1 MPEQRSEVDRF
12 YGGVIKYR
20 KAIMIAFVAAAIIS
34 GWLATKV
41 YVDYNIMNYLPQ
53 GSPSMVSLKVMTE
66 EFGGEVP
73 NCRVVIRD
81 ADRKTALEYK
91 RKLEEMDGVISVT
104 WLDTMLPLNMP
115 VEMFPQSLLD
125 TYFKDGNAMFLLTV
139 DEDKQ
144 TETIPAIYDLIGE
157 ENMVSG
163 TAVLTVVA
171 TLNTVKEILIITVIA
186 IFFLLF
192 VLAITTTS
200 WVEPIVV
207 MTGLGIA
214 VVINSGT
221 NIIFGKISFVTN
233 SAGMVLQ
240 MAVALDYSVFLIH
253 RFTECLEEIG
263 DPEKAMKE
271 ALKLSTSSILSSGLT
286 TVIGFLALATM
297 RFLIGADLGWAL
309 SKGIIISLITVL
321 VFMPGLI
328 LSTYKL
334 MEKTRHRSF
343 MPSFEKFGS
352 FVCRITMP
360 LTIVFALAIAPAFIG
375 SINNSYLYG
384 SSKIYGPETR
394 CGSDAQKIN
403 EIFGYRDTYVL
414 MVPPGDNSKESS
426 LIREVKEYPEVTSV
440 MSPVSVIGEAVPYE
454 ALPDTLTSQLRSE
467 NYDRIVMSV
476 SLPSE
481 SEETFAFV
489 EKMYETADR
498 YYPGSYH
505 LVSEGVNVNDLKN
518 VITSDNLKVNLVAI
532 AAVFMI
538 LVLTMRNLLLPLIL
552 VLVIETAI
560 WVNMSISLITGT
572 PLFYMSYLIVSSVQL
587 GATVDYAI
595 LFAQRYRENRLTLGF
610 TPRESVVKTI
620 SDNTV
625 SIMTSGLAVSFMGFL
640 LAIFSTQ
647 GIIAQIG
654 LLLGR
659 GTLCS
664 LFLVLFVLPGLLM
677 VFDRFVIHSFSFGNM
692 FRSAEKSKKTA

>member
-1 MPEQRSEVDRF
+1 MDRF

-20 KAIMIAFVAAAIIS
+20 KAIMVAFVAAAIIS
-34 GWLATKV
+34 GWLTTKV

-53 GSPSMVSLKVMTE
+53 GSPSMVSLRVMTE

-73 NCRVVIRD
+73 NCRVVIRN

-91 RKLEEMDGVISVT
+91 RKFEEMDGVISVT

-115 VEMFPQSLLD
+115 VEMFPQSMLD
-125 TYFKDGNAMFLLTV
+125 TYYKDGNAMFLLTV

-200 WVEPIVV
+200 WVEPLIV

-214 VVINSGT
+214 IVINSGT

-253 RFTECLEEIG
+253 RFTECLKEIG

-309 SKGIIISLITVL
+309 SKGIVISLITVL

-328 LSTYKL
+328 LSTYKW

-343 MPSFEKFGS
+343 MPSFERFGS

-360 LTIVFALAIAPAFIG
+360 LTIVFVLAIVPAFIG

-384 SSKIYGPETR
+384 SSKIYGTDTR

-403 EIFGYRDTYVL
+403 EIFGYHDTYVL
-414 MVPPGDNSKESS
+414 MVPTGDNGKELS
-426 LIREVKEYPEVTSV
+426 LIRELKTYPEVTSV
-440 MSPVSVIGEAVPYE
+440 MSPVSVIGEAVPYD

-476 SLPSE
+476 ALPSE

-489 EKMYETADR
+489 EKMYDTADR

-538 LVLTMRNLLLPLIL
+538 LLLTMRNLLLPLIL

-595 LFAQRYRENRLTLGF
+595 LFAQRYRENRLTLGI

-620 SDNTV
+620 KDNTV
-625 SIMTSGLAVSFMGFL
+625 SIMTSALTVSFMGFL

-664 LFLVLFVLPGLLM
+664 LFAVLFVLPGFM
-677 VFDRFVIHSFSFGNM
+677 MIFDRFVVHSFSFGNV
-692 FRSAEKSKKTA
+692 FRSAQNSKKTA

>member
-1 MPEQRSEVDRF
+1 MR
-12 YGGVIKYR
+12 
-20 KAIMIAFVAAAIIS
+20 
-34 GWLATKV
+34 L
-41 YVDYNIMNYLPQ
+41 
-53 GSPSMVSLKVMTE
+53 
-66 EFGGEVP
+66 
-73 NCRVVIRD
+73 RD
-81 ADRKTALEYK
+81 
-91 RKLEEMDGVISVT
+91 
-104 WLDTMLPLNMP
+104 
-115 VEMFPQSLLD
+115 LL
-125 TYFKDGNAMFLLTV
+125 
-139 DEDKQ
+139 
-144 TETIPAIYDLIGE
+144 
-157 ENMVSG
+157 
-163 TAVLTVVA
+163 
-171 TLNTVKEILIITVIA
+171 
-186 IFFLLF
+186 
-192 VLAITTTS
+192 
-200 WVEPIVV
+200 
-207 MTGLGIA
+207 
-214 VVINSGT
+214 
-221 NIIFGKISFVTN
+221 
-233 SAGMVLQ
+233 
-240 MAVALDYSVFLIH
+240 
-253 RFTECLEEIG
+253 
-263 DPEKAMKE
+263 
-271 ALKLSTSSILSSGLT
+271 
-286 TVIGFLALATM
+286 
-297 RFLIGADLGWAL
+297 
-309 SKGIIISLITVL
+309 
-321 VFMPGLI
+321 
-328 LSTYKL
+328 
-334 MEKTRHRSF
+334 
-343 MPSFEKFGS
+343 
-352 FVCRITMP
+352 
-360 LTIVFALAIAPAFIG
+360 
-375 SINNSYLYG
+375 
-384 SSKIYGPETR
+384 
-394 CGSDAQKIN
+394 
-403 EIFGYRDTYVL
+403 
-414 MVPPGDNSKESS
+414 
-426 LIREVKEYPEVTSV
+426 
-440 MSPVSVIGEAVPYE
+440 
-454 ALPDTLTSQLRSE
+454 

-677 VFDRFVIHSFSFGNM
+677 VFDRFVIHYFSFGNM